1 MESGFSLLFKT
12 LPRSPWCLER
22 SGRYIFLPIFSIGVE
37 PSREKQSVTGRI
49 GMQIDFN
56 VLKKLARPAETKIV
70 LLVIDGLGGLPAG
83 NNSVT
88 ELEAAKTPNMDAL
101 ARRCICGL
109 HSPFADGVTLGSG
122 PAHLALFGYH
132 PVKYQVGR
140 GVLAALGVNFD
151 LRPGDVAAR
160 GNFCTVDKEGR
171 VTDRRAGRIDT
182 RTTEQKLALLR
193 DIEMEG
199 VELHLLPV
207 KDYRFLLVLR
217 GDGLGADIIDTDPQ
231 STGRKPLQAET
242 KTGDP
247 ASEKTVNLVNDF
259 ASQAANLLHNED
271 PANMVLLR
279 GFSQRPAWPG
289 LPEIYGVTAAALA
302 NYPMYRGAARLVG
315 MDALE
320 SEDFTVSL
328 QTLRQIWSKYDFFF
342 VHFKPTDSAGEN
354 GDFER
359 KVALIEEVDGKI
371 PEILHLEPDVICITG
386 DHSTPATMRAHS
398 WHPVPL
404 IIGSPYC
411 RPDSVH
417 RFTEADCLAGGLGPR
432 LPATSIMP
440 LLMANALRLEKFGA

>member
-1 MESGFSLLFKT
+1 
-12 LPRSPWCLER
+12 
-22 SGRYIFLPIFSIGVE
+22 
-37 PSREKQSVTGRI
+37 
-49 GMQIDFN
+49 MQIDFN
-56 VLKKLARPAETKIV
+56 ILRTLAKPADTKIV
-70 LLVIDGLGGLPAG
+70 LLVIDGLGGLSGG
-83 NNSVT
+83 NTDAT

-132 PVKYQVGR
+132 PAEYQVGR

-151 LRPGDVAAR
+151 LRPGDVAVR
-160 GNFCTVDKEGR
+160 GNFCTVDEEGH
-171 VTDRRAGRIDT
+171 VADRRAGRIDT
-182 RTTEQKLALLR
+182 RTSEQKLALLR
-193 DIEMEG
+193 DIEMGG

-217 GDGLGADIIDTDPQ
+217 GEGLGADIADTDPQ

-242 KTGDP
+242 KNGDQ
-247 ASEKTVNLVNDF
+247 ASEKTALLVNEF
-259 ASQAANLLHNED
+259 VRQTANRLRNED

-279 GFSQRPAWPG
+279 GFSQRPTWPG
-289 LPEIYGVTAAALA
+289 LPEIYGVKAAALA

-320 SEDFTVSL
+320 SEDFSASL
-328 QTLRQIWSKYDFFF
+328 QTLRRIWSGYDFFF
-342 VHFKPTDSAGEN
+342 VHFKPTDSAGED
-354 GDFER
+354 GDFDR

-371 PEILHLEPDVICITG
+371 PEILDLEPDVICITG
-386 DHSTPATMRAHS
+386 DHSTPSAMRAHS

-404 IIGSPYC
+404 MIGSPYC
-411 RPDSVH
+411 RPDDVH
-417 RFTEADCLAGGLGPR
+417 RFMETACIAGGLGPR
-432 LPATSIMP
+432 FPATSIMP